1 MKHYTSTKKVDGG
14 VFELRSTERI
24 SHRAECNAKANKRSY
39 RHIERRAL
47 DRMVESDVVA
57 ELSGYT
63 EQERAYWWG
72 EFQRTRCDF
81 ENLECAEVYL
91 RESGQWT
98 ESHTAIFAAAYR
110 EIRER
115 SEKAYREWFAVA
127 A

>member
-1 MKHYTSTKKVDGG
+1 MKHYAKTRGYEDDLFNYRRYFKHSEKNLSETKH
-14 VFELRSTERI
+14 I
-24 SHRAECNAKANKRSY
+24 Y
-39 RHIERRAL
+39 RRRERRVL
-47 DRMVESDVVA
+47 DRMVEEEVVS

-81 ENLECAEVYL
+81 EDLENAEVYL

-98 ESHTAIFAAAYR
+98 PDHTRIFAAAYR
-110 EIRER
+110 EIRKR